1 MSAALPTAEVETSLV
16 PGNVKVIKN
25 ANRRSDSLYFID
37 PASIHVIPGYNVRYE
52 GDDYHAYVRSM
63 ADSMKAEGF
72 HADSPLVVYVAKIDG
87 EDRVTLIRGHSRMK
101 ALALANDEGAGITE
115 IPVIFKPKT
124 ISPQE
129 LEFDLI
135 DSNNGRNLTTYE
147 TAIVVKRLMNL
158 GITEEELLAKKR
170 FSPPQLQ
177 LLITLASAPPRLA
190 ELVASGQASAKVAV
204 ELIRKHGPVAAQ
216 RMALEMVERAKNAG
230 HKQLTVRNL
239 PQAAFK
245 KALKKAAPRLHEA
258 TSAVTSD
265 PGYSGLAKETR
276 ALLESVLGELK
287 RPEAA

>member
-1 MSAALPTAEVETSLV
+1 MSTALPTSEVETSLV
-16 PGNVKVIKN
+16 PGNVKVIKT

-37 PASIHVIPGYNVRYE
+37 PATIHVIPGYNVRYE
-52 GDDYHAYVRSM
+52 GDDYHSYVRSM

-72 HADSPLVVYVAKIDG
+72 HADSPVVVYVAKIDG

-101 ALALANDEGAGITE
+101 ALQLANNEGAGITE
-115 IPVIFKPKT
+115 VPVIFKPKT

-265 PGYSGLAKETR
+265 PGYDGLSKETR
-276 ALLESVLGELK
+276 ALLEAVLGELK
-287 RPEAA
+287 RPEAT

>member
-1 MSAALPTAEVETSLV
+1 MSAALPIADVETSLI

-25 ANRRSDSLYFID
+25 ATRLWDSLYFIPPPPTPTI
-37 PASIHVIPGYNVRYE
+37 PAYNVRYE

-72 HADSPLVVYVAKIDG
+72 HADSPMVVYVAKIDG
-87 EDRVTLIRGHSRMK
+87 EDRVTLICGHSRMK
-101 ALALANDEGAGITE
+101 ALKLANEEGAGITE
-115 IPVIFKPKT
+115 VPVIFKPKA

-158 GITEEELLAKKR
+158 GITEDELLSQKR

-177 LLITLASAPPRLA
+177 LLITLASAPLRLA
-190 ELVASGQASAKVAV
+190 GLVASGQASAKVAV

-230 HKQLTVRNL
+230 HKQLTVRRL
-239 PQAAFK
+239 PS
-245 KALKKAAPRLHEA
+245 R
-258 TSAVTSD
+258 
-265 PGYSGLAKETR
+265 R
-276 ALLESVLGELK
+276 
-287 RPEAA
+287 R